1 MTPAAR
7 SLTVSHVQLARAVF
21 AAIAALMITF
31 SPDHSAQV
39 GLSVFSGFAIATGLI
54 HLLAVWLVFPA
65 GDRWPSMIMGIV
77 SVVAGMVGGITTLR
91 SVTLLLTV
99 VVAWAL
105 ATGLVETIAGA
116 RRNRVARAAAGA
128 SERATTTDAVT
139 IGIITLLL
147 GAGTLAVPAQYALE
161 YYIEDAGRSFTLTGV
176 TIAVG
181 IFGAYAAIVAVY
193 LGIAGLSP
201 RTPVVAAA
209 SSEATNE
216 KESA

>member
-1 MTPAAR
+1 MTAAAR
-7 SLTVSHVQLARAVF
+7 TFDVSHVQLARAVF

-31 SPDHSAQV
+31 SPDHSAAV

-65 GDRWPSMIMGIV
+65 GARWPSMIMGIL

-91 SVTLLLTV
+91 SVTLFFTV
-99 VVAWAL
+99 VIAWAL

-116 RRNRVARAAAGA
+116 RATRRARADGTP
-128 SERATTTDAVT
+128 ERATSTDALT

-147 GAGTLAVPAQYALE
+147 GLGTLAVPAPYALE

-176 TIAVG
+176 IIAVG

-201 RTPVVAAA
+201 RKPAVAAV
-209 SSEATNE
+209 SEATNE